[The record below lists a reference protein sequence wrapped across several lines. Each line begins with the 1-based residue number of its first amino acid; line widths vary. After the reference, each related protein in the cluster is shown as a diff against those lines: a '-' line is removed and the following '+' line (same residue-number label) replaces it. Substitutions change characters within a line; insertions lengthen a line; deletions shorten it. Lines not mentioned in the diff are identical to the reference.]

1 MIYWECLQTRKLEE
15 KYSFQFENKVNLELT
30 NVWFQC
36 CSQLSFAESTNK
48 LVGECNEKAVK
59 GRKKSLG
66 KRLMQELS
74 SVGKYYNVLR
84 MQL

>member
-15 KYSFQFENKVNLELT
+15 KYSFQFENKVNFELT

-48 LVGECNEKAVK
+48 LVGECNENAVK